1 MRLFLSA
8 ILLCSYLLF
17 AQDNIW
23 DKLDKGNYNVGF
35 KVLSLY
41 DSTRTI
47 NDGKSI
53 RPVQVSIWYPA
64 QVLNN
69 SQASSYKDYFL
80 WSAEELNFSISDSLK
95 EKSIEEYKNLLLQT
109 GIDEKAFSEW
119 FNTQMLADKN
129 AIPIP
134 QKFPLVVVAQGNY
147 QSAHHQAFLC
157 EFLASYGYVVV
168 TTPSQTRIS
177 GQMTDNSQSVESAE
191 EQVKDLEFAINSLRS
206 FDNIDFN
213 NIGLIGHSFGGRSI
227 LLLQMKNENV
237 KCLVSLDGGLGLNT
251 AIEDIMKSPEFDV
264 KKMNVPLLHV
274 YEDDEE
280 FVKPDFTL
288 INSFNN
294 SERFLI
300 KIDDMHHF
308 YFTSIGF
315 VSGTIA
321 GFSPS
326 SEKLADKYRII
337 CDFTR
342 NFLNA
347 VFKKSNYTINNLA
360 SNFSAISDSVEFIS
374 FRIK

>member
-53 RPVQVSIWYPA
+53 RPVQISIWYPA

-69 SQASSYKDYFL
+69 SQALSYKDYFL
-80 WSAEELNFSISDSLK
+80 LSAEELNFSISDSLK
-95 EKSIEEYKNLLLQT
+95 DKSIEEYKNLLLEN
-109 GIDEKAFSEW
+109 GINESAFNKW
-119 FNTQMLADKN
+119 FNTQMLAYKN
-129 AIPIP
+129 AIPIKK
-134 QKFPLVVVAQGNY
+134 KFPLIVVAQGNY

-177 GQMTDNSQSVESAE
+177 GQMTDNSQAIESAE
-191 EQVKDLEFAINSLRS
+191 EQVKDMEFAIHSLRN
-206 FDNIDFN
+206 FDNIDLN

-227 LLLQMKNENV
+227 LLLQMKNKNV
-237 KCLVSLDGGLGLNT
+237 KCLVSFDGGLGLNT
-251 AIEDIMKSPEFDV
+251 AIEDIMKSPEFDID
-264 KKMNVPLLHV
+264 KMNVPLLHI
-274 YEDDEE
+274 YEDDEQ
-280 FVKPDFTL
+280 FIQPDFSL
-288 INSFNN
+288 IDSF
-294 SERFLI
+294 SKSKRFLI
-300 KIDDMHHF
+300 KINDMHHF

-315 VSGTIA
+315 VSGTTE
-321 GFSPS
+321 GFFPS
-326 SEKLADKYRII
+326 SEKLTNKYELI
-337 CDFTR
+337 CNFTR
-342 NFLNA
+342 DFLNA
-347 VFKKSNYTINNLA
+347 VFINSDFTINTLA
-360 SNFSAISDSVEFIS
+360 SNFSAIADSVEFIS
-374 FRIK
+374 FQLK